1 MHASNFL
8 NTLLFTTHTHHAC
21 LFLQVLQAACPP
33 ANACSPS
40 LAPAVGPV
48 QHTPN
53 EQGWEQLLTGA
64 VGVLRAGEAPQQNP
78 GVAGVDTGFAR
89 QEFISGG
96 QQVRDCFAVR
106 PVDLICC
113 C

>member
-1 MHASNFL
+1 M
-8 NTLLFTTHTHHAC
+8 
-21 LFLQVLQAACPP
+21 LQAACPP
-33 ANACSPS
+33 ASACAPS

-48 QHTPN
+48 QHTPD

-64 VGVLRAGEAPQQNP
+64 VGVLRAGEDPQQNP

-96 QQVRDCFAVR
+96 QQVRLCCT
-106 PVDLICC
+106 VDEYDEEYMRV
-113 C
+113 

>member
-1 MHASNFL
+1 MAANAAAAGSGPSSL
-8 NTLLFTTHTHHAC
+8 TAAVQQA
-21 LFLQVLQAACPP
+21 LQVLQAACPP
-33 ANACSPS
+33 ASACSPS

-48 QHTPN
+48 QHTPD

-96 QQVRDCFAVR
+96 QQVRLFDVCV
-106 PVDLICC
+106 C
-113 C
+113 